1 MEVRAERVDGSLV
14 ITVLDDGPGLPD
26 GWEERSSAGVGL
38 SNTRSRLR
46 RLYGKRQRIEIG
58 NRAEGGL
65 CLTLTIPFHTT
76 SVLALP
82 AA

>member
-1 MEVRAERVDGSLV
+1 VRAERVDGSLV
-14 ITVLDDGPGLPD
+14 IAVLDDGPGLPH
-26 GWEERSSAGVGL
+26 GWEEGRSDGVGL

-46 RLYGKRQRIEIG
+46 RLYGNRQRIEIA

-65 CLTLTIPFHTT
+65 RLALTIPYHTT

>member
-1 MEVRAERVDGSLV
+1 MDGSLM

-26 GWEERSSAGVGL
+26 GWDEGSSAGVGL
-38 SNTRSRLR
+38 NNTRSRLR
-46 RLYGKRQRIEIG
+46 RLYGNRHRIELG

-65 CLTLTIPFHTT
+65 RLTLAIPFHTT
-76 SVLALP
+76 GVLALP